1 MRNEIFI
8 ILSENQISVSVF
20 DKEKKKSVHNK
31 IYELKNNLSDN
42 IQLESN
48 LNRVLKEQIII
59 IEKKI
64 NYTLNNINLIL
75 CDPNNLTINISTK
88 KNYDLTQI
96 QKDQIQYLIQDLKQ
110 QILTS
115 NKDLKILH
123 IIIENY
129 IIDGNKIHEIPLQ
142 INCKNL
148 IIEAKFICVKK
159 NLADF
164 FYRIFKNYQIKL
176 NSVICGNY
184 ALSLNEID
192 KSNLLEGSL
201 KVVNGENM
209 KEVYILPKKPAK
221 LGFFEKMFHL
231 FS

>member
-8 ILSENQISVSVF
+8 ILSENQISLSVF
-20 DKEKKKSVHNK
+20 DKEKKKSVYNK

-142 INCKNL
+142 MNCKNL

>member
-42 IQLESN
+42 IQLENN

-75 CDPNNLTINISTK
+75 CDPNNLKIEISIK
-88 KNYDLTQI
+88 KNYDLKHI

-142 INCKNL
+142 MNCKNL

-159 NLADF
+159 KLADF

-184 ALSLNEID
+184 ASSLNEID
-192 KSNLLEGSL
+192 KSNLLEGGL

-209 KEVYILPKKPAK
+209 KEVYILPKKPTK
-221 LGFFEKMFHL
+221 LGFFEKIFHL